1 MVKWVLYLNRTQV
14 ENTIEEIVVVAQKD
28 DSITGII
35 LYGSY
40 NQNDFFEDI
49 DIALAFQEDTPKQ
62 MMFSKRIDFSSK
74 FPDFIDFQVLNL
86 LPLAV
91 QKEVLEGRVL
101 YETRSLY
108 DLAYQIIRE
117 FEDFEKYRIQYVKSV
132 LFES

>member
-1 MVKWVLYLNRTQV
+1 MLSVDRAQI
-14 ENTIEEIVVVAQKD
+14 ENTIEDIVVVAQQD

-40 NQNDFFEDI
+40 NQNEYFEDI

-62 MMFSKRIDFSSK
+62 MMFSKRIEFSSK
-74 FPDFIDFQVLNL
+74 FPDFFDFQVLNL

-101 YETRSLY
+101 YETRPIY

-117 FEDFEKYRIQYVKSV
+117 FEDFEKYRIQYVKGV
-132 LFES
+132 MFES

>member
-1 MVKWVLYLNRTQV
+1 MNRAQI
-14 ENTIEEIVVVAQKD
+14 ENTIEEIAIFAQTD

-40 NQNDFFEDI
+40 NQNEYFEDI
-49 DIALAFQEDTPKQ
+49 DIALAFHDTPKQ
-62 MMFSKRIDFSSK
+62 IMFSKRIEFSSK
-74 FPDFIDFQVLNL
+74 FPDFFDFQVLNL

-117 FEDFEKYRIQYVKSV
+117 FEDFEKYRIQYVKGV
-132 LFES
+132 MFES